1 MRTASDA
8 EPAIGISGS
17 DDEDF
22 IDGTY
27 TPPNPSAAKQ
37 QTYSLGAATS
47 HSMQGGHTL
56 PHLSQPSSYASSQG
70 ISSQRS
76 SMPPCSVNSYVG
88 GPASSVYSGGSGG
101 GGGSSST
108 VASSSAQSAASSSNT
123 NSTAAGGKKKKRR
136 VPTKKVLNVGLTKYP
151 VIREVADDMGFTL
164 DDDDEV
170 ERFEFNLIW
179 SDTTLPLQKL
189 VRLQNWQRTNHF
201 PSMHLLTRKVHL
213 GLTLGRIR
221 KAFPAHYTFV
231 PRTWSLRS
239 EKQQFQRYFN
249 AQTSRKV
256 FILKPNAGCQGR
268 GILLSKDPLN
278 AVEDHDAFIVQE
290 YVCRPLLIEGKK
302 FDLRVYA
309 LVSSI
314 RHLSVFIY
322 NEGLVRMC
330 AEGYEK
336 PSEENL
342 GNICKHLTNYAVN
355 KHSDQFVFN
364 EDKEGRGDS
373 GNKRDFSWFNS
384 WLTSEGNNVG
394 KFWEKVEHIICKSI
408 IAAVPQM
415 THVYNS
421 CFPHNN
427 DGFTCFEVLGFDIL
441 VDEKCKPWL
450 MEINHTPSLTCD
462 TPLDHRI
469 KHALITETWNI
480 VNIQPTDKQRHIDRE
495 RAQFAK
501 RMQQVKNVHNVNTT
515 LGNAQQQLQ
524 MQQIQLQQ
532 QQPPSVVSSP
542 MIPIDQMFGTSVP
555 QQSDQLTAL
564 GIVDEAMLSTEQFVE
579 EHRRKEDAKATNYRR
594 IYPSNN
600 IQLQMLYERILVVA
614 KSISSIPTT
623 AAQEQR
629 QTEIRAERE
638 KRENTKGGRPLLT
651 NVGGGAPQPGSAP
664 SGGES
669 SQQPHSSRAYH
680 SAPTPPQ
687 HPARAESANS
697 NRSTPSLDEMLASQP
712 FVRAMVRQ
720 GSNTVTPPS
729 VGAVSQASNGSN
741 GSKQMPRS
749 APVLSQAEKDRPKRT
764 KEEVEKQRQRLA
776 EQMERHR
783 RRMVLGPRLS
793 VFQLR
798 EAQLAAMFDE
808 DGNMAQ
814 PPTDPNGMPVPLG
827 AVGVTVPSKQQLP
840 VIAGG
845 TVGAPGGNAGGTGG
859 SSSAA
864 VSSFASQQEQFQAI
878 LDQLSKYH
886 IASEYYPSYD
896 ISRHASEGQ
905 NGGARG
911 ASQQAFEDFCDDAG
925 DNIEEEEEEE

>member
-1 MRTASDA
+1 MRTPSDA
-8 EPAIGISGS
+8 EQTGIVSAS
-17 DDEDF
+17 QSDADDELTQATAGMLPG
-22 IDGTY
+22 IGKQ
-27 TPPNPSAAKQ
+27 PS
-37 QTYSLGAATS
+37 YSLGGAVTAANS
-47 HSMQGGHTL
+47 
-56 PHLSQPSSYASSQG
+56 SSYSSMPYTAQSGLSTMSQG
-70 ISSQRS
+70 LSSQRS
-76 SMPPCSVNSYVG
+76 SGASAISAILANATPG
-88 GPASSVYSGGSGG
+88 GPTASSAISVYT
-101 GGGSSST
+101 GSSGQTSGQPT
-108 VASSSAQSAASSSNT
+108 GA
-123 NSTAAGGKKKKRR
+123 KKKKKR

-151 VIREVADDMGFTL
+151 VIREVAEEMGFTL
-164 DDDDEV
+164 DEDDEV

-221 KAFPAHYTFV
+221 KAFPAHYTYV

-268 GILLSKDPLN
+268 GIILSKDPLN

-309 LVSSI
+309 LVTSI
-314 RHLSVFIY
+314 RHLSIFIY
-322 NEGLVRMC
+322 DEGLVRMC
-330 AEGYEK
+330 AEQYEK

-373 GNKRDFSWFNS
+373 GNKRDFAWFNS
-384 WLTSEGNNVG
+384 WLTSQGNNVQ

-480 VNIQPTDKQRHIDRE
+480 INVQPTDKQRHIDRE

-515 LGNAQQQLQ
+515 LGNV
-524 MQQIQLQQ
+524 
-532 QQPPSVVSSP
+532 QPAPASP
-542 MIPIDQMFGTSVP
+542 MIPIDQMFGSSVP
-555 QQSDQLTAL
+555 QQPDQLTAPGML
-564 GIVDEAMLSTEQFVE
+564 DEALLSTEQFVE
-579 EHRRKEDAKATNYRR
+579 EHRRKEDAKAVNYRR
-594 IYPSNN
+594 IYPSSN

-638 KRENTKGGRPLLT
+638 KRELNKGGRPLLA
-651 NVGGGAPQPGSAP
+651 GGQAQPLGPGGAPAETSAP
-664 SGGES
+664 N
-669 SQQPHSSRAYH
+669 SSRGYH

-687 HPARAESANS
+687 QPPRAESANS
-697 NRSTPSLDEMLASQP
+697 NRSTPSLDEMMSQP
-712 FVRAMVRQ
+712 FVRPMMRQ
-720 GSNTVTPPS
+720 GSSTVTPPS
-729 VGAVSQASNGSN
+729 VASSQASNGSLN
-741 GSKQMPRS
+741 KQPRT
-749 APVLSQAEKDRPKRT
+749 APLMSDKERPKRT

-808 DGNMAQ
+808 DGNVTNRTEDGNATGG
-814 PPTDPNGMPVPLG
+814 PSPGVG
-827 AVGVTVPSKQQLP
+827 AGPKGVSSGQQQQQLLLP
-840 VIAGG
+840 SVTGG
-845 TVGAPGGNAGGTGG
+845 TSGGAL
-859 SSSAA
+859 
-864 VSSFASQQEQFQAI
+864 SSFASQQEQFQAI

-896 ISRHASEGQ
+896 LSA
-905 NGGARG
+905 GAARSGRG
-911 ASQQAFEDFCDDAG
+911 TTGTGQAFEEYEDG
-925 DNIEEEEEEE
+925 GGNIDEEEE